1 MRDAYMLPFFKR
13 PLSIRPPFLQR
24 LTLACVSFFTFAAA
38 QASNDPALSTAP
50 EAPSTPWYSTAWT
63 HVKDTWRE
71 GDIEA
76 YVPFLSYHLPFAYT
90 AEKRAEYNEF
100 PAGFGIGKG
109 RYNKSGNWEGMYAM
123 GFRDSHGDPSYMVGY
138 GWVPTWNIGKSEVK
152 AGVGLTGFLM
162 SRKDYFGGVPFPG
175 VLPVASIGYKNL
187 TAQAAYIPG
196 GQGYGN
202 VLFVW
207 GKWTFK

>member
-1 MRDAYMLPFFKR
+1 MTPFFKR
-13 PLSIRPPFLQR
+13 PRSLRYFLFR
-24 LTLACVSFFTFAAA
+24 RVAFVSASFFTFAAA
-38 QASNDPALSTAP
+38 QASNDSAVSTAS
-50 EAPSTPWYSTAWT
+50 ETPSSPWYSTAWT

-109 RYNKSGNWEGMYAM
+109 RYNKNGNWEGMYAM

-162 SRKDYFGGVPFPG
+162 SRSDYFGGVPFPG
-175 VLPVASIGYKNL
+175 VLPVASIGYRNL

-202 VLFVW
+202 VIFLW